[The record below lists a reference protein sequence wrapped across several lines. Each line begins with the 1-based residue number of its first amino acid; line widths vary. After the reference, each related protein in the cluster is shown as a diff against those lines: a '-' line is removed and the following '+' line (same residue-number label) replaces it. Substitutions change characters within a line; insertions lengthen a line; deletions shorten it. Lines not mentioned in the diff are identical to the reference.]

1 MLVRV
6 LLFVSLAA
14 IPYLSFLYSTRFSRD
29 ESSWRYSIAGT
40 LGYSALSAVFI
51 ASIELPWRPLM
62 ARPSVS
68 PVLTGTGIGVCYFV
82 FEIKRTG
89 SRLAQGFSKDRWQSV
104 VAYVTVALAEE
115 IAYRL
120 LPLLVGRS
128 TPISLAASVFTATL
142 LYGTSHI
149 AFGIPTTLS
158 RVAFGAVLIG
168 TTLVSGTIWA
178 AITGHSLYNGAV
190 ALRSTTER
198 RTIWQ

>member
-104 VAYVTVALAEE
+104 LAYVTVALAEE
-115 IAYRL
+115 IAIAAS
-120 LPLLVGRS
+120 LLVGDPRL
-128 TPISLAASVFTATL
+128 SLLPHPSSQLRCSMV
-142 LYGTSHI
+142 
-149 AFGIPTTLS
+149 
-158 RVAFGAVLIG
+158 RLI
-168 TTLVSGTIWA
+168 
-178 AITGHSLYNGAV
+178 
-190 ALRSTTER
+190 
-198 RTIWQ
+198 